1 MPSGL
6 RGLFAADGYTIN
18 SLAARA
24 LDGHVDHLALHK
36 QAAALAAPDFFFG
49 ILHAKTPCG

>member
-6 RGLFAADGYTIN
+6 RGLFAADLVN

-24 LDGHVDHLALHK
+24 LDGHVDHLALH
-36 QAAALAAPDFFFG
+36 QQTSALSTPDFVFG
-49 ILHAKTPCG
+49 VNYA